1 MKILMVDDDA
11 NICELVKLY
20 LLKAGYEP
28 LIAYNGV
35 KAMQIFNEEQPSMVI
50 LDIMLPG
57 MSGIEICKNIRKVS
71 NVPIIMLTAKGE
83 SADRITGL
91 EAGADDYVCKPFDPN
106 ELVARI
112 KAVLRRTETVETE
125 NQMVED
131 EDEESPFFSL
141 ESILQEISNEREE
154 ESALEEFV
162 YEGKSAVEQPHAAQ
176 CQIAEE
182 LQTPE
187 EVVVSVTEKY
197 QDNREFPQEAS
208 EESRS
213 TGIKER
219 LKASPKDA
227 VIFAEILK
235 PKYKEF

>member
-1 MKILMVDDDA
+1 MYYADSDILTVVLTLITMAAGIYSSVKSGKKKKV
-11 NICELVKLY
+11 EL
-20 LLKAGYEP
+20 
-28 LIAYNGV
+28 
-35 KAMQIFNEEQPSMVI
+35 
-50 LDIMLPG
+50 DR
-57 MSGIEICKNIRKVS
+57 RKVRS
-71 NVPIIMLTAKGE
+71 RAT
-83 SADRITGL
+83 
-91 EAGADDYVCKPFDPN
+91 
-106 ELVARI
+106 VA
-112 KAVLRRTETVETE
+112 ETVETE

-176 CQIAEE
+176 WQTAEE

-219 LKASPKDA
+219 LKSSPKDA

>member
-1 MKILMVDDDA
+1 MYYADSDILTVVLTLITMAAGIYSSVKSGKKKKG
-11 NICELVKLY
+11 EL
-20 LLKAGYEP
+20 
-28 LIAYNGV
+28 
-35 KAMQIFNEEQPSMVI
+35 
-50 LDIMLPG
+50 DR
-57 MSGIEICKNIRKVS
+57 RKVRS
-71 NVPIIMLTAKGE
+71 RAT
-83 SADRITGL
+83 
-91 EAGADDYVCKPFDPN
+91 
-106 ELVARI
+106 VA
-112 KAVLRRTETVETE
+112 ETVETE

-154 ESALEEFV
+154 ESVLEEFV

-176 CQIAEE
+176 WQIAEE

-197 QDNREFPQEAS
+197 QGNREFPQEAS
-208 EESRS
+208 EESSS

>member
-1 MKILMVDDDA
+1 MYYADSDILTVVLTLITMAAGIYSSVKSGKKKKV
-11 NICELVKLY
+11 EL
-20 LLKAGYEP
+20 
-28 LIAYNGV
+28 
-35 KAMQIFNEEQPSMVI
+35 
-50 LDIMLPG
+50 DR
-57 MSGIEICKNIRKVS
+57 RKV
-71 NVPIIMLTAKGE
+71 
-83 SADRITGL
+83 RIRAT
-91 EAGADDYVCKPFDPN
+91 
-106 ELVARI
+106 VA
-112 KAVLRRTETVETE
+112 ETVETE

-162 YEGKSAVEQPHAAQ
+162 YEGKSAVEQPQAAQ
-176 CQIAEE
+176 WQIAEE

>member
-1 MKILMVDDDA
+1 MYYADSDILTVVLTLITMAAGIYSSVKSGKKKKV
-11 NICELVKLY
+11 EL
-20 LLKAGYEP
+20 
-28 LIAYNGV
+28 
-35 KAMQIFNEEQPSMVI
+35 
-50 LDIMLPG
+50 DR
-57 MSGIEICKNIRKVS
+57 RKVRS
-71 NVPIIMLTAKGE
+71 RAT
-83 SADRITGL
+83 
-91 EAGADDYVCKPFDPN
+91 
-106 ELVARI
+106 VA
-112 KAVLRRTETVETE
+112 ETVETE

-141 ESILQEISNEREE
+141 ESILQESSNEREE

-162 YEGKSAVEQPHAAQ
+162 YEGKSAVEQPQAAQ
-176 CQIAEE
+176 WQIAEE

>member
-1 MKILMVDDDA
+1 MYYADSDILTVVLTLITMAAGIYSSVKSGKKKKV
-11 NICELVKLY
+11 EL
-20 LLKAGYEP
+20 
-28 LIAYNGV
+28 
-35 KAMQIFNEEQPSMVI
+35 
-50 LDIMLPG
+50 DR
-57 MSGIEICKNIRKVS
+57 RKVRS
-71 NVPIIMLTAKGE
+71 RATLA
-83 SADRITGL
+83 
-91 EAGADDYVCKPFDPN
+91 
-106 ELVARI
+106 
-112 KAVLRRTETVETE
+112 ETVETE

-176 CQIAEE
+176 WQTAEE

-235 PKYKEF
+235 PKDKEF

>member
-1 MKILMVDDDA
+1 MYYADSDILTVVLTLITMAAGIYSSVKSGKKKKV
-11 NICELVKLY
+11 EL
-20 LLKAGYEP
+20 
-28 LIAYNGV
+28 
-35 KAMQIFNEEQPSMVI
+35 
-50 LDIMLPG
+50 DR
-57 MSGIEICKNIRKVS
+57 RKVRS
-71 NVPIIMLTAKGE
+71 RAT
-83 SADRITGL
+83 
-91 EAGADDYVCKPFDPN
+91 
-106 ELVARI
+106 VA
-112 KAVLRRTETVETE
+112 ETVETE

-162 YEGKSAVEQPHAAQ
+162 YEGKSAVEQPQAAQ
-176 CQIAEE
+176 WQIAEE

>member
-1 MKILMVDDDA
+1 MYYADSDILTVVLTLITMAAGIYSSVKSGKKKG
-11 NICELVKLY
+11 EL
-20 LLKAGYEP
+20 
-28 LIAYNGV
+28 
-35 KAMQIFNEEQPSMVI
+35 
-50 LDIMLPG
+50 DR
-57 MSGIEICKNIRKVS
+57 RKVRS
-71 NVPIIMLTAKGE
+71 RAT
-83 SADRITGL
+83 
-91 EAGADDYVCKPFDPN
+91 
-106 ELVARI
+106 VA
-112 KAVLRRTETVETE
+112 ETVETRSKTVE
-125 NQMVED
+125 NDEED
-131 EDEESPFFSL
+131 DDESPFFSL
-141 ESILQEISNEREE
+141 GSILQEVINSPEE
-154 ESALEEFV
+154 EPALEEFV
-162 YEGKSAVEQPHAAQ
+162 YEGKSAVEQPYAAQ
-176 CQIAEE
+176 WQIAEE

>member
-1 MKILMVDDDA
+1 MYYADSDILTVVLTLITMAAGIYSSVKSGKKKKG
-11 NICELVKLY
+11 EL
-20 LLKAGYEP
+20 
-28 LIAYNGV
+28 
-35 KAMQIFNEEQPSMVI
+35 
-50 LDIMLPG
+50 DR
-57 MSGIEICKNIRKVS
+57 RKVRS
-71 NVPIIMLTAKGE
+71 RAT
-83 SADRITGL
+83 
-91 EAGADDYVCKPFDPN
+91 
-106 ELVARI
+106 VA
-112 KAVLRRTETVETE
+112 ETVETE

-141 ESILQEISNEREE
+141 ESILQEISNESEE
-154 ESALEEFV
+154 ESTLEEFV

-176 CQIAEE
+176 WQIAEE

>member
-1 MKILMVDDDA
+1 MYYADSDILTVVLTLITMAAGIYSSVKSGKKKKG
-11 NICELVKLY
+11 EL
-20 LLKAGYEP
+20 
-28 LIAYNGV
+28 
-35 KAMQIFNEEQPSMVI
+35 
-50 LDIMLPG
+50 DR
-57 MSGIEICKNIRKVS
+57 RKVRS
-71 NVPIIMLTAKGE
+71 RAT
-83 SADRITGL
+83 
-91 EAGADDYVCKPFDPN
+91 
-106 ELVARI
+106 VA
-112 KAVLRRTETVETE
+112 ETVETE

-176 CQIAEE
+176 WQTAEE

-219 LKASPKDA
+219 LKSSPKDA

>member
-1 MKILMVDDDA
+1 MYYADSDILTVVLTLITMAAGIYSSVKSGKKKKV
-11 NICELVKLY
+11 EL
-20 LLKAGYEP
+20 
-28 LIAYNGV
+28 
-35 KAMQIFNEEQPSMVI
+35 
-50 LDIMLPG
+50 DR
-57 MSGIEICKNIRKVS
+57 RKVRS
-71 NVPIIMLTAKGE
+71 RAT
-83 SADRITGL
+83 
-91 EAGADDYVCKPFDPN
+91 
-106 ELVARI
+106 VA
-112 KAVLRRTETVETE
+112 ETVETE

-176 CQIAEE
+176 WQIAEE

>member
-1 MKILMVDDDA
+1 MYYADSDILTVVLTLITMAAGIYSSVKSGKKKKG
-11 NICELVKLY
+11 EL
-20 LLKAGYEP
+20 
-28 LIAYNGV
+28 
-35 KAMQIFNEEQPSMVI
+35 
-50 LDIMLPG
+50 DR
-57 MSGIEICKNIRKVS
+57 RKVRS
-71 NVPIIMLTAKGE
+71 RAT
-83 SADRITGL
+83 
-91 EAGADDYVCKPFDPN
+91 
-106 ELVARI
+106 VA
-112 KAVLRRTETVETE
+112 ETVETE

-154 ESALEEFV
+154 ESALVEFV

-176 CQIAEE
+176 WQIAEE

-213 TGIKER
+213 TGI
-219 LKASPKDA
+219 
-227 VIFAEILK
+227 
-235 PKYKEF
+235 

>member
-1 MKILMVDDDA
+1 MYYADSDILTVVLTLITMAAGIYSSVKSGKKKG
-11 NICELVKLY
+11 EL
-20 LLKAGYEP
+20 
-28 LIAYNGV
+28 
-35 KAMQIFNEEQPSMVI
+35 
-50 LDIMLPG
+50 DR
-57 MSGIEICKNIRKVS
+57 RKVRS
-71 NVPIIMLTAKGE
+71 RAT
-83 SADRITGL
+83 
-91 EAGADDYVCKPFDPN
+91 
-106 ELVARI
+106 VA
-112 KAVLRRTETVETE
+112 ETVETE

-176 CQIAEE
+176 WQTAEE

>member
-1 MKILMVDDDA
+1 MYYADSDILTIVLTLITMAAGIYSSVKSGKKKKG
-11 NICELVKLY
+11 EL
-20 LLKAGYEP
+20 
-28 LIAYNGV
+28 
-35 KAMQIFNEEQPSMVI
+35 
-50 LDIMLPG
+50 DR
-57 MSGIEICKNIRKVS
+57 RKVRS
-71 NVPIIMLTAKGE
+71 RAT
-83 SADRITGL
+83 
-91 EAGADDYVCKPFDPN
+91 
-106 ELVARI
+106 VA
-112 KAVLRRTETVETE
+112 ETVETE

-162 YEGKSAVEQPHAAQ
+162 YEGKSAVEQPDIVEPQ
-176 CQIAEE
+176 MAEK
-182 LQTPE
+182 LQAPE

>member
-1 MKILMVDDDA
+1 MYYADSDILTVVLTLITMAAGIYSSVKSGKKKKG
-11 NICELVKLY
+11 EL
-20 LLKAGYEP
+20 
-28 LIAYNGV
+28 
-35 KAMQIFNEEQPSMVI
+35 
-50 LDIMLPG
+50 DR
-57 MSGIEICKNIRKVS
+57 RKVRS
-71 NVPIIMLTAKGE
+71 RAT
-83 SADRITGL
+83 
-91 EAGADDYVCKPFDPN
+91 
-106 ELVARI
+106 VA
-112 KAVLRRTETVETE
+112 ETVETE

-162 YEGKSAVEQPHAAQ
+162 YEGKSAVEQPQAAQ
-176 CQIAEE
+176 WQTAEE

>member
-1 MKILMVDDDA
+1 MYYADSDILTVVLTLITMAAGIYSSVKSGKKKKG
-11 NICELVKLY
+11 EL
-20 LLKAGYEP
+20 
-28 LIAYNGV
+28 
-35 KAMQIFNEEQPSMVI
+35 
-50 LDIMLPG
+50 DR
-57 MSGIEICKNIRKVS
+57 RKVRS
-71 NVPIIMLTAKGE
+71 RAT
-83 SADRITGL
+83 
-91 EAGADDYVCKPFDPN
+91 
-106 ELVARI
+106 VA
-112 KAVLRRTETVETE
+112 ETVETE

-197 QDNREFPQEAS
+197 QDTREFPQEAS

>member
-1 MKILMVDDDA
+1 MYYADSDILTVVLTLITMAAGIYSSVKSGKKKKG
-11 NICELVKLY
+11 EL
-20 LLKAGYEP
+20 
-28 LIAYNGV
+28 
-35 KAMQIFNEEQPSMVI
+35 
-50 LDIMLPG
+50 DR
-57 MSGIEICKNIRKVS
+57 RKVRS
-71 NVPIIMLTAKGE
+71 RAT
-83 SADRITGL
+83 
-91 EAGADDYVCKPFDPN
+91 
-106 ELVARI
+106 VA
-112 KAVLRRTETVETE
+112 ETVETE

-154 ESALEEFV
+154 ESAWEEFV
-162 YEGKSAVEQPHAAQ
+162 YEGKSAVEQPQAAQ
-176 CQIAEE
+176 WQIAEE

>member
-1 MKILMVDDDA
+1 MYYADSDILTVVLTLITMAAGIYSSVKSGKKKKG
-11 NICELVKLY
+11 EL
-20 LLKAGYEP
+20 
-28 LIAYNGV
+28 
-35 KAMQIFNEEQPSMVI
+35 
-50 LDIMLPG
+50 DR
-57 MSGIEICKNIRKVS
+57 RKVRS
-71 NVPIIMLTAKGE
+71 RAT
-83 SADRITGL
+83 
-91 EAGADDYVCKPFDPN
+91 
-106 ELVARI
+106 VA
-112 KAVLRRTETVETE
+112 ETVETE

-176 CQIAEE
+176 WQIAEE

-208 EESRS
+208 KESRS

>member
-1 MKILMVDDDA
+1 MYYADSDILTVVLTLITMAAGIYSSVKSGKKKKG
-11 NICELVKLY
+11 EL
-20 LLKAGYEP
+20 
-28 LIAYNGV
+28 
-35 KAMQIFNEEQPSMVI
+35 
-50 LDIMLPG
+50 DR
-57 MSGIEICKNIRKVS
+57 RKVRS
-71 NVPIIMLTAKGE
+71 RAT
-83 SADRITGL
+83 
-91 EAGADDYVCKPFDPN
+91 
-106 ELVARI
+106 VA
-112 KAVLRRTETVETE
+112 ETVETE

-162 YEGKSAVEQPHAAQ
+162 YEGKSAVEQPQAAQ
-176 CQIAEE
+176 WQIAEE

>member
-1 MKILMVDDDA
+1 MYYADADILTVVLTLITMAAGIYSSVKSGKKKKG
-11 NICELVKLY
+11 EL
-20 LLKAGYEP
+20 
-28 LIAYNGV
+28 
-35 KAMQIFNEEQPSMVI
+35 
-50 LDIMLPG
+50 DR
-57 MSGIEICKNIRKVS
+57 RKVRS
-71 NVPIIMLTAKGE
+71 RAT
-83 SADRITGL
+83 
-91 EAGADDYVCKPFDPN
+91 
-106 ELVARI
+106 VA
-112 KAVLRRTETVETE
+112 ETVETE

-154 ESALEEFV
+154 EAALEEFV

-176 CQIAEE
+176 WQTAEE

-219 LKASPKDA
+219 LKSSPKDA

>member
-1 MKILMVDDDA
+1 MYYADSDILTVVLTLITMAAGIYSSVKSGKKKKG
-11 NICELVKLY
+11 EL
-20 LLKAGYEP
+20 
-28 LIAYNGV
+28 
-35 KAMQIFNEEQPSMVI
+35 
-50 LDIMLPG
+50 DR
-57 MSGIEICKNIRKVS
+57 RKVR
-71 NVPIIMLTAKGE
+71 NRAT
-83 SADRITGL
+83 
-91 EAGADDYVCKPFDPN
+91 
-106 ELVARI
+106 VA
-112 KAVLRRTETVETE
+112 ETVETE

-141 ESILQEISNEREE
+141 ESILQEISNEREGEE
-154 ESALEEFV
+154 ESALGEFV

-176 CQIAEE
+176 WQIAEE

>member
-1 MKILMVDDDA
+1 MYYADSDILTVVLTLITMAAGIYSSVKSGKKKKG
-11 NICELVKLY
+11 EL
-20 LLKAGYEP
+20 
-28 LIAYNGV
+28 
-35 KAMQIFNEEQPSMVI
+35 
-50 LDIMLPG
+50 DR
-57 MSGIEICKNIRKVS
+57 RKVRS
-71 NVPIIMLTAKGE
+71 RAT
-83 SADRITGL
+83 
-91 EAGADDYVCKPFDPN
+91 
-106 ELVARI
+106 VA
-112 KAVLRRTETVETE
+112 ETVETE

-154 ESALEEFV
+154 ESVLEEFV

-176 CQIAEE
+176 WQIAEE

>member
-1 MKILMVDDDA
+1 MYYADSDILTVVLTLITMAAGIYSSVKSGKKKKG
-11 NICELVKLY
+11 EL
-20 LLKAGYEP
+20 
-28 LIAYNGV
+28 
-35 KAMQIFNEEQPSMVI
+35 
-50 LDIMLPG
+50 DR
-57 MSGIEICKNIRKVS
+57 RKVRS
-71 NVPIIMLTAKGE
+71 RAT
-83 SADRITGL
+83 
-91 EAGADDYVCKPFDPN
+91 
-106 ELVARI
+106 VA
-112 KAVLRRTETVETE
+112 ETVETE

-131 EDEESPFFSL
+131 EDEESPLFSL

-176 CQIAEE
+176 WQTAEE

>member
-1 MKILMVDDDA
+1 MYYADSDILTVVLTLITMAAGIYSSVKSGKKKKG
-11 NICELVKLY
+11 EL
-20 LLKAGYEP
+20 
-28 LIAYNGV
+28 
-35 KAMQIFNEEQPSMVI
+35 
-50 LDIMLPG
+50 DR
-57 MSGIEICKNIRKVS
+57 RKVRS
-71 NVPIIMLTAKGE
+71 RAT
-83 SADRITGL
+83 
-91 EAGADDYVCKPFDPN
+91 
-106 ELVARI
+106 VA
-112 KAVLRRTETVETE
+112 ETVETE

-141 ESILQEISNEREE
+141 ESILQEISNESEE
-154 ESALEEFV
+154 ESTLEEFV

-176 CQIAEE
+176 WQIAEE

-219 LKASPKDA
+219 LKTSPKDA

>member
-1 MKILMVDDDA
+1 MYYADSDILTVVLTLITMAAGIYSSVKSGKKKKG
-11 NICELVKLY
+11 EL
-20 LLKAGYEP
+20 
-28 LIAYNGV
+28 
-35 KAMQIFNEEQPSMVI
+35 
-50 LDIMLPG
+50 DR
-57 MSGIEICKNIRKVS
+57 RKVRS
-71 NVPIIMLTAKGE
+71 RAT
-83 SADRITGL
+83 
-91 EAGADDYVCKPFDPN
+91 
-106 ELVARI
+106 VA
-112 KAVLRRTETVETE
+112 ETVETE

-141 ESILQEISNEREE
+141 ESILQEISNESEE
-154 ESALEEFV
+154 ESTLEEFV

-176 CQIAEE
+176 WQIAEE

-227 VIFAEILK
+227 VIFTEILK

>member
-1 MKILMVDDDA
+1 MYYADSDILTVVLTLITMAAGIYSSVKSGKKKKG
-11 NICELVKLY
+11 EL
-20 LLKAGYEP
+20 
-28 LIAYNGV
+28 
-35 KAMQIFNEEQPSMVI
+35 
-50 LDIMLPG
+50 DR
-57 MSGIEICKNIRKVS
+57 RKVRS
-71 NVPIIMLTAKGE
+71 RAT
-83 SADRITGL
+83 
-91 EAGADDYVCKPFDPN
+91 
-106 ELVARI
+106 VA
-112 KAVLRRTETVETE
+112 ETVETE

-176 CQIAEE
+176 WQIAEE

-197 QDNREFPQEAS
+197 QDNHEFPQEAS
-208 EESRS
+208 EESCS
-213 TGIKER
+213 TRIKER

>member
-1 MKILMVDDDA
+1 MYYADSDILTVVLTLITMAAGIYSSVKSGKKKKG
-11 NICELVKLY
+11 EL
-20 LLKAGYEP
+20 
-28 LIAYNGV
+28 
-35 KAMQIFNEEQPSMVI
+35 
-50 LDIMLPG
+50 DR
-57 MSGIEICKNIRKVS
+57 RKVRS
-71 NVPIIMLTAKGE
+71 RAT
-83 SADRITGL
+83 
-91 EAGADDYVCKPFDPN
+91 
-106 ELVARI
+106 VA
-112 KAVLRRTETVETE
+112 ETVETE

-141 ESILQEISNEREE
+141 ESILQEMSNEREE

-176 CQIAEE
+176 WQTAEE